1 MKTENK
7 GGVYIIQNKEN
18 WKVYVGST
26 TDLKE
31 RERVHFSMLRSG
43 KHPCARLQEEFD
55 EYSEDSF
62 EFIVIADNL
71 PGDLKYYEQNTID
84 VYDATNPEYGYNQY
98 AAYIP
103 PGKEIL
109 DELDATGLSING
121 LAEKHGWN
129 DRAVINHLI
138 EHMGVEAYNKRFGN
152 PRRDDVPSGEE
163 LLQEIEDTG
172 ISIRGLARKYGC
184 SVTTIKA
191 RLIDFMGLKAYTE
204 RFGNRRDDIPSGEE
218 LLREIEETGIS
229 IRGLARKY
237 GCSVITIRKRLIDF
251 MGLEAYNK
259 RFGKPQRDD
268 VPSGKELHEQKQ
280 RTGWSNKR
288 LAEEHD
294 CSEGLV
300 WSRMDEHLKE
310 IGER

>member
-26 TDLKE
+26 TDFKQ
-31 RERVHFSMLRSG
+31 RERVHFSRLRLG
-43 KHPCARLQEEFD
+43 KHHCACLQEEFD
-55 EYSEDSF
+55 EYTEDSF
-62 EFIVIADNL
+62 EFIIIADNL

-84 VYDATNPEYGYNQY
+84 VYDSTNPEYGYNQNT
-98 AAYIP
+98 AYIP
-103 PGKEIL
+103 PGKDLL

-129 DRAVINHLI
+129 DRTVMNHLI
-138 EHMGVEAYNKRFGN
+138 EHMGLE
-152 PRRDDVPSGEE
+152 
-163 LLQEIEDTG
+163 
-172 ISIRGLARKYGC
+172 
-184 SVTTIKA
+184 
-191 RLIDFMGLKAYTE
+191 AYTE

-237 GCSVITIRKRLIDF
+237 GCDVTTIKARLIDF
-251 MGLEAYNK
+251 MGLKAYTE
-259 RFGKPQRDD
+259 RFGNRRDD

-288 LAEEHD
+288 LAKEHN
-294 CSEGLV
+294 CSEWLV
-300 WSRMDEHLKE
+300 WSRIDEHLKE